1 MELKDDQWDSLYVF
15 AKTLEDK
22 HVNFSEIEKQ
32 LTTKTDDAFLIK
44 EIMTQIKKVHYA
56 VKRKQGFVKLGFGTS
71 IISKN
76 LKEKIKLYKDAG
88 FKVYVGGTLFEAFII
103 RNQFDDY
110 IAMCKDYN
118 IDVIEVSDG

>member
-56 VKRKQGFVKLGFGTS
+56 VKRKQGFVKLGFGS
-71 IISKN
+71 IF
-76 LKEKIKLYKDAG
+76 LLAG
-88 FKVYVGGTLFEAFII
+88 FFITCFSSSMVGLMFVFWGLYEII
-103 RNQFDDY
+103 
-110 IAMCKDYN
+110 
-118 IDVIEVSDG
+118 G

>member
-1 MELKDDQWDSLYVF
+1 MELKDDQWERLYVF

-56 VKRKQGFVKLGFGTS
+56 VKRKQGFVKLGFGS
-71 IISKN
+71 VF
-76 LKEKIKLYKDAG
+76 LLAG
-88 FKVYVGGTLFEAFII
+88 FFITCFNFHSNQSFTIVMYSSSMVGLMFVFWGLYEII
-103 RNQFDDY
+103 
-110 IAMCKDYN
+110 
-118 IDVIEVSDG
+118 G

>member
-32 LTTKTDDAFLIK
+32 LTNKTDDAFLIK

-56 VKRKQGFVKLGFGTS
+56 VKRKQGFVKLGFGS
-71 IISKN
+71 IF
-76 LKEKIKLYKDAG
+76 LLAG
-88 FKVYVGGTLFEAFII
+88 FFITCFNFHSNQSFTIVMYSSSMVGLMFVFWGLYEII
-103 RNQFDDY
+103 
-110 IAMCKDYN
+110 
-118 IDVIEVSDG
+118 G